1 MKNQKLFA
9 SFIFRTQLSIIFAG
23 FFVMF
28 LFAASNVFAQNPKVN
43 ISAKPDKLEVRKDE
57 KFNLKVEISLPKPWY
72 TYSMKEQIGADGVGP
87 TALEFSFSP
96 DDALAID
103 GNIRAA
109 KPKTKHDKGF
119 EMTIEYYEGKFD
131 FLIPVIAKKNL
142 NFARDKIEVL
152 TYMQLCNTT
161 SCLPPDDYKTT
172 ISNKIFA
179 DNTATETVDAT
190 AQNTEENSVTIA
202 DIVDTVKENQ
212 LPPNENVATIQ
223 KTEAQME
230 IERKKS
236 EGSFAFLWFA
246 MGMGALSLLTPCVF
260 PMIPITVSFFTKRAE
275 KEGTKTVRDAFVYA
289 GGIVMT
295 FTGLGILLSVVL
307 GATAIGSFAA
317 SGWVNLLI
325 TAIFIVFALNLF
337 GAFELQIPSG
347 LMNKLNQKSSQGDG
361 LASVLLMALTFSLA
375 SFTCTGP
382 FVGSALVAASDGEWF
397 YPILGMLGFSGVLA
411 APFFILAL
419 FPSFMSK
426 MPKSGGWMNN
436 VKVVMGFIV
445 IAASL
450 KFLSNADM
458 AWSWGFL
465 PKELFLA
472 VWVAVC
478 LLITLYIL
486 GIFRLKLDSKVE
498 SLNASRVIWAVIFAS
513 LGFYLLTG
521 MFGKSLGGEIDAFL
535 PPAEYRAMMGGVSVQ
550 TSTVATSNENEV
562 IWLKDYDEA
571 VRIAKETGKPLFID
585 FTGYTCTNCKWME
598 QNMFKRP
605 EVAERLEQ
613 FVKVKLYTDRRG
625 EPYTSNKKMQQE
637 VYGSVELPLYVIVSS
652 EGKHIGTKAFT
663 RDAKDFNEFLDRGVQ
678 P

>member
-1 MKNQKLFA
+1 MNNQKLFA
-9 SFIFRTQLSIIFAG
+9 SFIVAFFIITVAI
-23 FFVMF
+23 
-28 LFAASNVFAQNPKVN
+28 LFATSNLFAQTPK
-43 ISAKPDKLEVRKDE
+43 IKIIAQPEKIEVRKDE

-72 TYSMKEQIGADGVGP
+72 TYSMKEQIGPDGVGP

-96 DDALAID
+96 ENALAID
-103 GNIRAA
+103 GDIRAA
-109 KPKTKHDKGF
+109 KPKTKHDEGF
-119 EMTIEYYEGKFD
+119 EMTIEYYEGKIE
-131 FLIPVIAKKNL
+131 FLIPVRAKKNL
-142 NFARDKIEVL
+142 NFAKDKVEVL
-152 TYMQLCNTT
+152 AYMQLCNATI
-161 SCLPPDDYKTT
+161 CLPPDDYKGV
-172 ISNKIFA
+172 ISNKTFNE
-179 DNTATETVDAT
+179 DTVDT
-190 AQNTEENSVTIA
+190 VVENTEENTATVA

-212 LPPNENVATIQ
+212 LPPNENVETIQ

-347 LMNKLNQKSSQGDG
+347 LMNKLNQKSSQGSG

-411 APFFILAL
+411 APFFLLAL

-436 VKVVMGFIV
+436 VKVVMGFVV

-458 AWSWGFL
+458 AWGWGFL

-478 LLITLYIL
+478 LLIALYVL
-486 GIFRLKLDSKVE
+486 GLFRLKLDSKVE

-513 LGFYLLTG
+513 LGFYFMTG

-535 PPAEYRAMMGGVSVQ
+535 PPAEYRAMMGGVAIQ
-550 TSTVATSNENEV
+550 TSTVSTSNENEIV
-562 IWLKDYDEA
+562 WLKDYDEA
-571 VRIAKETGKPLFID
+571 VRISKETGKPLFID

-605 EVAERLEQ
+605 DVAPRLEQ

-625 EPYTSNKKMQQE
+625 EPYISNKKMQQE
-637 VYGSVELPLYVIVSS
+637 VYGSVELPLYVIVSA
-652 EGKHIGTKAFT
+652 EGQHIGTKAFT
-663 RDAKDFNEFLDRGVQ
+663 RDAKDFSDFLDRGLATKR
-678 P
+678 